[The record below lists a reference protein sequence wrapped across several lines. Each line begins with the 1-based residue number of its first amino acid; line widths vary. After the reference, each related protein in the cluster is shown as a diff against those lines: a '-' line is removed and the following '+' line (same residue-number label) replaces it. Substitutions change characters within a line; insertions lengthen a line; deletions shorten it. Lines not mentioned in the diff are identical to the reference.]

1 MYAQCVQFLCTNMH
15 AGQTAKEAK
24 KPLASFQG
32 EKNRVLH
39 YCVRLAM
46 LPFAAA
52 VTQLPLSCHQSQQE
66 TYMHHTSDNWWSPSS
81 QLLGNAARIWS
92 LIKIDR
98 SAFQALLTGL
108 TFSAPEEHELV
119 L

>member
-1 MYAQCVQFLCTNMH
+1 MLAADSSSDVCTVCKFLCTNMH

-81 QLLGNAARIWS
+81 QLLAMQQHAYGR
-92 LIKIDR
+92 
-98 SAFQALLTGL
+98 
-108 TFSAPEEHELV
+108 
-119 L
+119 